1 MAGGK
6 EGEKMAQERALR
18 VQLLGGFAIY
28 YGDEAVKLNKMGSSK
43 SVRLLQMLL
52 LSYPGGIPKNE
63 LIDNLYSWNES
74 RTDTAN
80 RNRNLN
86 NLIYR
91 LKGQIT
97 ACGLPEEEYVEL
109 NEGKCFL
116 KISMPLETDTQTF
129 EKAVEKAKNYSRGG
143 YDSETERIDMLRS
156 ANDLYSG
163 ELLPANQSETWFYHK
178 SNYYKSL
185 YVYTIEEL
193 EKAYI
198 KSNDYKNR
206 LALYAKA
213 ASIYPFD
220 NWQTQLIKCNLEIY
234 RYEEAIDIY
243 NSTMELYAR
252 ELGTPPT
259 AEMQECFEKLE
270 LKDENHKRS
279 GDLGS
284 WKNMD
289 RVFMGRKNDIKK
301 AIFGQEIVKGAY
313 YCTYPSFVDYCRLV
327 ARAKGRNHFEAVL
340 MFLTLSKREI
350 KSGQKQMNLQDEMV
364 LLKEMLSRSLRVGDA
379 YTRYGNRHFI
389 LMLVNIEKEYCSP
402 VFSRIES
409 AYVKSGG
416 KGELWYYA
424 DMTQELHE
432 AQL

>member
-1 MAGGK
+1 MQ
-6 EGEKMAQERALR
+6 QERALR
-18 VQLLGGFAIY
+18 VQLLGGFAMY
-28 YGDEAVKLNKMGSSK
+28 YGEEAVKMNKMGSSK

-52 LSYPGGIPKNE
+52 LTYPGGIPKNE
-63 LIDNLYSWNES
+63 LIDNLYGWNES
-74 RTDTAN
+74 RSDTAD

-91 LKGQIT
+91 LKGQLL

-109 NEGKCFL
+109 SEGKCFL
-116 KISMPLETDTQTF
+116 KIDIPLEADVQIF
-129 EKAVEKAKNYSRGG
+129 EETVEKAKKLNS
-143 YDSETERIDMLRS
+143 DNSERAKGRIEMLQR
-156 ANDLYSG
+156 ANALYSG
-163 ELLPANQSETWFYHK
+163 ELLPANQSETWFFHK
-178 SNYYKSL
+178 SRYYKDL
-185 YVYTIEEL
+185 YIYTVGEL
-193 EKAYI
+193 EKEYI
-198 KSNDYKNR
+198 KNNDYKNR

-270 LKDENHKRS
+270 LKDENHKKG

-284 WKNMD
+284 WRNMD

-301 AIFGQEIVKGAY
+301 AIFGQEFVKGAY

-340 MFLTLSKREI
+340 MFLTLSQREVKR
-350 KSGQKQMNLQDEMV
+350 GQKQMNLQDEMT
-364 LLKEMLSRSLRVGDA
+364 LLKSVLGMSLRIGDA

-389 LMLVNIEKEYCSP
+389 LMLVNIEQEYCSP

-409 AYVKSGG
+409 AYVKNGG
-416 KGELWYYA
+416 RGELWYYA

-432 AQL
+432 TQV

>member
-1 MAGGK
+1 MPQ
-6 EGEKMAQERALR
+6 EKVLR
-18 VQLLGGFAIY
+18 VQLLGGFAMY

-52 LSYPGGIPKNE
+52 LAYPNEIPKNE
-63 LIDNLYSWNES
+63 LIDNLYGWNES
-74 RTDTAN
+74 RADTAN

-91 LKGQIT
+91 LKGQLV

-109 NEGKCFL
+109 NEGKCCL
-116 KISMPLETDTQTF
+116 KISMPLETDTMKF
-129 EKAVEKAKNYSRGG
+129 EMAVQKTKEYQREGCANPA
-143 YDSETERIDMLRS
+143 ERINALRK
-156 ANDLYSG
+156 ANELYSG
-163 ELLPANQSETWFYHK
+163 ELLPANQSETWFFHK
-178 SNYYKSL
+178 SNYYKGL
-185 YVYTIEEL
+185 FVYTVREL
-193 EKAYI
+193 EKEYL
-198 KSNDYKNR
+198 KNNDYKNR
-206 LALYAKA
+206 LALYTKA
-213 ASIYPFD
+213 AAIYPFD

-279 GDLGS
+279 TGDVGD
-284 WKNMD
+284 WRNMD
-289 RVFMGRKNDIKK
+289 RVFMGRKNDIKR
-301 AIFGQEIVKGAY
+301 AIFGEETVKGAY

-327 ARAKGRNHFEAVL
+327 ARAKGRSHFEAVL
-340 MFLTLSKREI
+340 MFLTLSQREI
-350 KSGQKQMNLQDEMV
+350 KNGQKQMSLQDEMV
-364 LLKEMLSRSLRVGDA
+364 LLKNVLSESLRIGDA

-389 LMLVNIEKEYCSP
+389 LMLVNIEKEFCSP
-402 VFSRIES
+402 VFARIES
-409 AYVKSGG
+409 AYVKRGG

-432 AQL
+432 AEL